1 MNIQKIF
8 SALQD
13 DDDNSGLGI
22 ICNELEIQGYFVKI
36 DNIPVKANEIFEGKQ
51 ENLENKLGPLDIV
64 LIKNEQ
70 VEQEFSIEFTEFHE
84 IIFKQKQ

>member
-8 SALQD
+8 NALQD

-22 ICNELEIQGYFVKI
+22 ICNELEIQGYSVKI
-36 DNIPVKANEIFEGKQ
+36 DNIPVKANEIFEGKH
-51 ENLENKLGPLDIV
+51 ENLENKLGLLYVV
-64 LIKNEQ
+64 LIKNAQ
-70 VEQEFSIEFTEFHE
+70 VEQEFSIEFIEFHE